1 MKNWKRSKNPLRADH
16 LNFWNGISS
25 QKCVPS
31 CSYMPFEKCF
41 TIFARNWKSWP
52 PRTIIHSN
60 SILWK
65 SGHCYQSPGHE
76 RGYHDIIIYCK
87 TEDSCL
93 RNCLLSVFGFEK
105 DTSIT
110 DCNCWSFCRSQ
121 YFCEECVVWFDEQ
134 ALMSG
139 QLMWSEEIWIKLIFM
154 YFTFYFFSNTDKKID
169 DNF

>member
-1 MKNWKRSKNPLRADH
+1 MQIISISGMGFHPRNVSRVVHTCPSRNASQYLQEIGRAGRQGQSSIAALYFGNRDIATNLPGMK
-16 LNFWNGISS
+16 
-25 QKCVPS
+25 
-31 CSYMPFEKCF
+31 E
-41 TIFARNWKSWP
+41 
-52 PRTIIHSN
+52 
-60 SILWK
+60 
-65 SGHCYQSPGHE
+65 
-76 RGYHDIIIYCK
+76 DIITYCK